1 MIVLGV
7 ILLVTSFIL
16 AIPVLYEG
24 QGGHGC
30 SRAGIRGRVRY
41 HTNRPQRRDREG
53 KTHDQQIDVETDRVK
68 PSSGGSMGAELSDS
82 GADLTSRWIV
92 QRSPCPWVTR
102 SRPRLQ
108 RTICGRVWLSSVW
121 KIRSGVTGP

>member
-7 ILLVTSFIL
+7 ILLVTRFIL

-30 SRAGIRGRVRY
+30 SRAGIRGRVRD

-53 KTHDQQIDVETDRVK
+53 KTHDQQIDSRAIALNPPVVGRWERSYRTRGLTL
-68 PSSGGSMGAELSDS
+68 PTAGSF
-82 GADLTSRWIV
+82 
-92 QRSPCPWVTR
+92 
-102 SRPRLQ
+102 
-108 RTICGRVWLSSVW
+108 
-121 KIRSGVTGP
+121 SGVRARGLRGRAPAFSEPSVGECG